1 MGLISDRSS
10 AERRRPG
17 LAGDVHSLIATLRL
31 IERKGDVMLQK
42 MANCGQSPNHCGGPH
57 WSLLK
62 LNPQKQRNYVHL
74 LQEHLPGMEAYYPVY
89 SKMSRANGHRRAVKV
104 ERPVYPGYLFIL
116 VANGNMNGPVS
127 LPVSARW
134 VRFGGH
140 IEAVPD
146 YVVMKLREL
155 EKANELV
162 REVKYV
168 NPYYPGARV
177 RVHMP
182 VCDLAA
188 VIVKLV
194 GKNRALVDTQL
205 CRVTVHLHRLQ
216 VV

>member
-1 MGLISDRSS
+1 MGLIADRSS
-10 AERRRPG
+10 AERRHPFTG
-17 LAGDVHSLIATLRL
+17 DAGGRLIATLRF
-31 IERKGDVMLQK
+31 IERKGDTMLQK
-42 MANCGQSPNHCGGPH
+42 MADSGQLPIHSGGQH

-62 LNPQKQRNYVHL
+62 LNPQKQRNYVSL
-74 LQEHLPGMEAYYPVY
+74 LQEHLPDVESYYPVY
-89 SKMSRANGHRRAVKV
+89 SKMSRSNGHRRAVKV
-104 ERPVYPGYLFIL
+104 ERPVYPGYLFLL
-116 VANGNMNGPVS
+116 VADGNMSGPVN
-127 LPVSARW
+127 LPVNARW

-146 YVVMKLREL
+146 YVVMRLKEL
-155 EKANELV
+155 ERANELV

-194 GKNRALVDTQL
+194 GRNRALVDTDL
-205 CRVTVHLHRLQ
+205 CRIMVHVHRLQ
-216 VV
+216 AV

>member
-10 AERRRPG
+10 AARRG
-17 LAGDVHSLIATLRL
+17 VAGELIATLRL

-42 MANCGQSPNHCGGPH
+42 MADGGQSPNLCGGQH

-62 LNPQKQRNYVHL
+62 LNPQKQRNYVNL
-74 LQEHLPGMEAYYPVY
+74 LQEHLPEMESYYPVY

-116 VANGNMNGPVS
+116 VADGNMSGPVS
-127 LPVSARW
+127 LPVNARW
-134 VRFGGH
+134 VRFGGVVESIPNRV
-140 IEAVPD
+140 IEI
-146 YVVMKLREL
+146 LRDL
-155 EKANELV
+155 EKRNELV

-177 RVHMP
+177 RVHLP

-188 VIVKLV
+188 VIVKMV
-194 GKNRALVDTQL
+194 GRNRALVDTDL

>member
-1 MGLISDRSS
+1 
-10 AERRRPG
+10 
-17 LAGDVHSLIATLRL
+17 
-31 IERKGDVMLQK
+31 MLQR
-42 MANCGQSPNHCGGPH
+42 MAESGQSPNHNDHDSGQH

-62 LNPQKQRNYVHL
+62 LNPMKQRNYVSL
-74 LQEHLPGMEAYYPVY
+74 LQQYLPDMEAYYPVY

-104 ERPVYPGYLFIL
+104 ERPVYPGYLFIM
-116 VANGNMNGPVS
+116 VADGNMSGPVS

-134 VRFGGH
+134 VRFGGVVET
-140 IEAVPD
+140 IPD
-146 YVVMKLREL
+146 SVIQTLRYL
-155 EKANELV
+155 ENHNELV

-194 GKNRALVDTQL
+194 GRNRALVDTQL

>member
-1 MGLISDRSS
+1 
-10 AERRRPG
+10 
-17 LAGDVHSLIATLRL
+17 
-31 IERKGDVMLQK
+31 
-42 MANCGQSPNHCGGPH
+42 
-57 WSLLK
+57 
-62 LNPQKQRNYVHL
+62 
-74 LQEHLPGMEAYYPVY
+74 
-89 SKMSRANGHRRAVKV
+89 
-104 ERPVYPGYLFIL
+104 VYPGYLFIL
-116 VANGNMNGPVS
+116 VADGNMSGPVS

-134 VRFGGH
+134 VRFGGQV
-140 IEAVPD
+140 EAVPD

-194 GKNRALVDTQL
+194 GRNRALVDTDL
-205 CRVTVHLHRLQ
+205 CRVMVHLHRLQ

>member
-1 MGLISDRSS
+1 
-10 AERRRPG
+10 
-17 LAGDVHSLIATLRL
+17 
-31 IERKGDVMLQK
+31 MLQK
-42 MANCGQSPNHCGGPH
+42 IAESGQSPNHCSGPH

-62 LNPQKQRNYVHL
+62 LNPMKQRNYVSL
-74 LQEHLPGMEAYYPVY
+74 LQQHLPEMESYYPVY

-104 ERPVYPGYLFIL
+104 ERPVYPGYLFLL
-116 VANGNMNGPVS
+116 VADGNMSGPVS
-127 LPVSARW
+127 LPVMARW

-140 IEAVPD
+140 VESIPD
-146 YVVMKLREL
+146 FVIQKLRYL
-155 EKANELV
+155 ESHNELV
-162 REVKYV
+162 KEVKYV

-194 GKNRALVDTQL
+194 GRNRALVDTDL